1 MCLAP
6 RNHLC
11 LTPWKHVRSLQYR
24 NYTGARAPF
33 QVSWH
38 QSFNIHETIMYKMLL
53 AQQLPPSPGSMAS
66 TRPQSRK
73 QKKHKKKAKECK
85 RPHDLSKPAALC
97 VLFSVWKHLERNMF
111 LGPSI
116 KIRPLLFFCC
126 RFMSLSECEE
136 GPGHDYL
143 YSGSLV
149 GYGTLGHSASKG
161 MRAAFWSGSTGGT
174 LNMFTSTSSK
184 VLPLAFG
191 LTKCFQR
198 RRYYVICDWLVTLGV
213 TACVVLQLVGLYM
226 LLGSIHTL
234 T

>member
-1 MCLAP
+1 
-6 RNHLC
+6 
-11 LTPWKHVRSLQYR
+11 
-24 NYTGARAPF
+24 
-33 QVSWH
+33 
-38 QSFNIHETIMYKMLL
+38 MLL
-53 AQQLPPSPGSMAS
+53 AQQLPPSP
-66 TRPQSRK
+66 
-73 QKKHKKKAKECK
+73 
-85 RPHDLSKPAALC
+85 RPHLDQWLQHVHKAENRRKTKKRQKTEDLMTSRNQLPFACCFL
-97 VLFSVWKHLERNMF
+97 SGNIWKETCSWISWAQVSRSD
-111 LGPSI
+111 PSYYFTVASCLYLNV
-116 KIRPLLFFCC
+116 K
-126 RFMSLSECEE
+126 E

-198 RRYYVICDWLVTLGV
+198 RRHYVICDWLVTLGV
-213 TACVVLQLVGLYM
+213 TACVVLQLVGLFM